1 MKMKRRR
8 KKKSQSLT
16 VAVNAF
22 NFEKDKTEK
31 VGDIIWDGKTIRA
44 SDPENGILSYILR
57 SSVTHPDGGRGVR
70 ADKEPELFMW
80 LLCVEYHGSYAHCD
94 RPIENGRRISLQEMA
109 ERFAPP

>member
-44 SDPENGILSYILR
+44 SDPENGILSYSNSESLRRAFAEVRFVTSRQVRGILR
-57 SSVTHPDGGRGVR
+57 RTDSGRGTQKYNR
-70 ADKEPELFMW
+70 
-80 LLCVEYHGSYAHCD
+80 LLSK
-94 RPIENGRRISLQEMA
+94 NS
-109 ERFAPP
+109 